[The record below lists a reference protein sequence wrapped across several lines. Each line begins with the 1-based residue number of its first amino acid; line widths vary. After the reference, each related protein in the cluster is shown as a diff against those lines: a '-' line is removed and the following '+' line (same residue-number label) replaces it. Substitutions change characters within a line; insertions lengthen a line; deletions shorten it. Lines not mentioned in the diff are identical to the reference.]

1 MDAREDLYAPAIYVP
16 MLMVVQL
23 STGKNKG
30 NNPVRIGHTEKLKR
44 DKRSLIFTLT
54 LTISKKRPHY
64 FYSYFF

>member
-30 NNPVRIGHTEKLKR
+30 NNPVRIGHTEKLTK
-44 DKRSLIFTLT
+44 D
-54 LTISKKRPHY
+54 H
-64 FYSYFF
+64 